1 MFNTGPIQIFT
12 KQLQFLSP
20 SGSFSLEILS
30 PTNNM
35 SLRPPLLTPM
45 VEEEVPPVAVL
56 ASPSVPFAIAIVS
69 PGPDPAPADSP
80 LLKSVWDFE
89 KIEKSGGPDPFSR
102 KWSCGWCGMTLKGW
116 NATKALNHVAKAAG
130 NNDVKACPGSIPKA
144 TLALFQ
150 AFRYKKLGVAS
161 VKRQHQEAFT
171 DSVAANQTS
180 VAVMFE
186 NQRVRVS
193 ASAGITTI
201 DMTGDGGGGVAASN
215 STLLTSAIAE
225 FVFCKGLS
233 FSAVEGEH
241 FLQIL
246 KLARLVG
253 NKYRPPHRR
262 LLANE
267 LLEVSYN
274 RRMEKYLMDL
284 DVEADV
290 YGLSIFGDGATVHGM
305 PLMNVLASGVGE
317 PCAVLA
323 VVDCKFF
330 VACFFFDFNLKLT
343 DCCCCWLLLATLQ
356 VLIILLMVAR
366 RIALSLHPCSIL
378 GSRSWIRR
386 VLVLIAS
393 SLMELAMSRRPV
405 VCWKPSIPG
414 FTSKL
419 VLLIRFLCSFPIFVT
434 SCGKSVSF
442 L

>member
-1 MFNTGPIQIFT
+1 MLHTGPIQIFT
-12 KQLQFLSP
+12 KQLQFFSP
-20 SGSFSLEILS
+20 SGSLSLEILS

-35 SLRPPLLTPM
+35 ASRPPLLTTA
-45 VEEEVPPVAVL
+45 VEEAFPPVAVL
-56 ASPSVPFAIAIVS
+56 ASPSVHAAIAIDS
-69 PGPDPAPADSP
+69 PDPAPPDSP
-80 LLKSVWDFE
+80 VLKSVWDFE

-102 KWSCGWCGMTLKGW
+102 TWSCGWCGMTLKGW

-171 DSVAANQTS
+171 DSVAANQNS
-180 VAVMFE
+180 VAVLFE
-186 NQRVRVS
+186 NQRLRVS
-193 ASAGITTI
+193 STAGVTTI

-267 LLEVSYN
+267 LLDVSYN
-274 RRMEKYLMDL
+274 RRMEKYLTDL
-284 DVEADV
+284 DVDADV
-290 YGLSIFGDGATVHGM
+290 YGLSVFGDGATVHGM
-305 PLMNVLASGVGE
+305 PLMNILASGVGE

-330 VACFFFDFNLKLT
+330 VVCLLFVFNLKLT
-343 DCCCCWLLLATLQ
+343 DCCCWLLFATLQ
-356 VLIILLMVAR
+356 VPTISWMVGR
-366 RIALSLHPCSIL
+366 RIALSLHPCLIR

-386 VLVLIAS
+386 VLVLIPS
-393 SLMELAMSRRPV
+393 SSMELAMSRRRG
-405 VCWKPSIPG
+405 VCWRPSIPG

-419 VLLIRFLCSFPIFVT
+419 VLRIRFLCSFRIFVT
-434 SCGKSVSF
+434 NCGKFVSF